1 MLREVVNVH
10 QQDPQLRRRWFCD
23 DYFDI
28 FVWERME
35 SNSAIVGFQ
44 LCYDKAQHERVL
56 SWRETT
62 GYTHLGIDSG
72 EPGPATNMSPIMVA
86 DGVLP
91 LSDVLKKFDA
101 GAARLDSRIRD
112 FIREKLLNYGLEQN
126 ET

>member
-10 QQDPQLRRRWFCD
+10 QLDPRLRRRWFCD

-28 FVWERME
+28 FVWERRE
-35 SNSAIVGFQ
+35 SGSAIVGFQ

-62 GYTHLGIDSG
+62 GYTHRGIDSG
-72 EPGPATNMSPIMVA
+72 ESGPVTNRSPIMVA

-91 LSDVLKKFDA
+91 YHAVLEKFDA
-101 GAARLDSRIRD
+101 GAESLDARIRD
-112 FIREKLLNYGLEQN
+112 FIREKLLNYRLEQN